1 MTFGQ
6 FGHSRHSRQLGP
18 RLAVCAVVAG
28 AIGALGVAAS
38 NGAGPVRILQTADR
52 ISVTIGGKPFTALVA
67 DKTARKLYLHPVLTA
82 SGKRV
87 TRGFPMEP
95 AKNESDDH
103 PHQRGVW
110 IGAEHVNDAD
120 FWENDPADKN
130 PRAGTVTL
138 TKVSGVREGAA
149 EGAFTIEANWI
160 PPNADGKALVTET
173 RTMTFRAPT
182 PETRAIDIDLRLHAN
197 AQVTFADHHDALL
210 GLRLA
215 GPFEIAR
222 GGRVVNAEG
231 LNTWDKLRGARSA
244 WVDSLATLDGEE
256 VGVAVMDAP
265 TNFRFPTPWHVREY
279 ALVFASPFASHDY
292 SPAAPDAS
300 VTLKPGDD
308 LKLRYRIFIHP
319 GNADVAAA
327 FKEFSK
333 DFNREMSSK

>member
-6 FGHSRHSRQLGP
+6 FGQ
-18 RLAVCAVVAG
+18 RLAILAAALAGTVAAAGRLGAG
-28 AIGALGVAAS
+28 ASNPAGLVQIQQAAD
-38 NGAGPVRILQTADR
+38 A
-52 ISVTIGGKPFTALVA
+52 ISVTIGGKLFTALRA
-67 DKTARKLYLHPVLTA
+67 DKVARKLYLHPLMTA

-95 AKNESDDH
+95 AKDESDDH

-138 TKVSGVREGAA
+138 TKVSNVREGDG
-149 EGAFTIEANWI
+149 EGAFTVAANWI
-160 PPNADGKALVTET
+160 PPGADGKVLVSET
-173 RTMTFRAPT
+173 RTMTIRALKAD
-182 PETRAIDIDLRLHAN
+182 TRAIDIDLRLRAN
-197 AQVTFADHHDALL
+197 ATPVTFADHHDALL

-231 LNTWDKLRGARSA
+231 LNAWDKLRGARSA
-244 WVDSLATLDGEE
+244 WVDSLATLDGED

-265 TNFRFPTPWHVREY
+265 TNIHFPTAWHVREY
-279 ALVFASPFASHDY
+279 ALVFANPFASHDY

-300 VTLKPGDD
+300 VTLKPGEE
-308 LKLRYRIFIHP
+308 LKLRYRILIHP
-319 GNADVAAA
+319 ANADVAAA
-327 FKEFSK
+327 FKDFSK
-333 DFNREMSSK
+333 GFGGK